1 MIFPYRKGVGSM
13 QNIYGIGIKEEKRPY
28 CWAWQSS
35 LEELD
40 QYILTNGKEKVL
52 AAIKA
57 FDPNITEKDPEK
69 IVIEQYLNGDWKVLN
84 DFIITDSLVLTFSM
98 AELLSV
104 VGSQKVL
111 NILFN
116 HFEKSLNKP
125 YISENFRETI
135 VAMQKDSQS
144 FLTSFDKCSYEE
156 QRKIRQ
162 YVSKRINLHDYI
174 KVEEETK
181 TGEKEKNIDQLEI
194 LKEEEYTLKKV
205 A

>member
-1 MIFPYRKGVGSM
+1 MIFSYRKGGCNM

-28 CWAWQSS
+28 CWAWPSS

-40 QYILTNGKEKVL
+40 QYIITNGKEKVL
-52 AAIKA
+52 DAMKA
-57 FDPNITEKDPEK
+57 FDPNITEEDPEK
-69 IVIEQYLNGDWKVLN
+69 VVIEQYLNGDWKVLN
-84 DFIITDSLVLTFSM
+84 DFILTDPLVLNFSIS
-98 AELLSV
+98 ELLTK

-181 TGEKEKNIDQLEI
+181 IDEKEKNIDQLEI

>member
-40 QYILTNGKEKVL
+40 QYILTNGKEKAL

-57 FDPNITEKDPEK
+57 FDPNITEKDHEK

-98 AELLSV
+98 AELLSA

-181 TGEKEKNIDQLEI
+181 IDEKEKNIDQLEI